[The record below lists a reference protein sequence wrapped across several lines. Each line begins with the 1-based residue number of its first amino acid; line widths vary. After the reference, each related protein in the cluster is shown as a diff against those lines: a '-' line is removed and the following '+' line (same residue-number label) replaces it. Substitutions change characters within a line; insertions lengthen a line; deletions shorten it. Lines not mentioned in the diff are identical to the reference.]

1 MRKTFHERLDEIK
14 EDLIVM
20 GSIIQDRVNDSINA
34 LLKADVELAQK
45 VIEGDD
51 EVDDYDVMIEEKCMI
66 IQAEHQPVAK
76 DLRLIHSVFIIVI
89 YLERI
94 GDICVS
100 ISKLTR
106 RLYLKEKKSLNKG
119 IIDILSEMGNI
130 VKIILDKA
138 LKAFKNKDV
147 KLAAR
152 LDKIDDTIDDLQ
164 KTLYHK
170 LYSTH
175 SRDEEYIKLVSN
187 ISLAS
192 RYLERIGDNSVNI
205 GERVIYY
212 LTGDFSVL
220 HSDMHSDI

>member
-1 MRKTFHERLDEIK
+1 MRKTFHEKLDEIK

-20 GSIIQDRVNDSINA
+20 GSIIQDRVNDSTNA
-34 LLKADVELAQK
+34 LLNADIELAQK

-51 EVDDYDVMIEEKCMI
+51 EVDDYDVMIEEKCMV
-66 IQAEHQPVAK
+66 IQAEHQPVAR

-100 ISKLTR
+100 ISKLVR

-119 IIDILSEMGNI
+119 VIDILSEMSNI
-130 VKIILDKA
+130 VKVILDKA

-170 LYSTH
+170 LYS
-175 SRDEEYIKLVSN
+175 SQSKDENYIRLVSN

-212 LTGDFSVL
+212 LTGDFGVL
-220 HSDMHSDI
+220 HGDVHDDI